1 MKRYSQMS
9 SKKPHH
15 LDVMIKYVPL
25 AELKKHVKDLPL
37 EEFSSWLRYCQENAG
52 KGEKGHKCGSLHQD
66 IANTLGEKLGFSV
79 QFGDYKSGAD
89 GIWSF
94 KSQNIVIESKT
105 SPFWLKMEQV
115 EGYIKDP
122 SYSASCAVVISS
134 NFTKGNR
141 AAVKGGFPK
150 IRLLTTDGLL
160 KLVELSEK
168 GVLSVEHIVNILSP
182 QETVELDGLV
192 DLIHGIIGLV
202 EKESRIEAKP
212 ITEADIFDI
221 TDVPESIRNLGDVA
235 KAMYIEL
242 KQEPDRWFEAEGIS
256 AKIAEDFAKTFAER
270 QSPIGSG
277 IAFSGI
283 HLERRGLIEVESY
296 QPEPSKYPNW
306 FARKYKLKTST
317 G

>member
-1 MKRYSQMS
+1 
-9 SKKPHH
+9 
-15 LDVMIKYVPL
+15 
-25 AELKKHVKDLPL
+25 
-37 EEFSSWLRYCQENAG
+37 
-52 KGEKGHKCGSLHQD
+52 
-66 IANTLGEKLGFSV
+66 LGEKLGFSV

-115 EGYIKDP
+115 DRYIKEP
-122 SYSASCAVVISS
+122 KYSANCGVVISS

-141 AAVKGGFPK
+141 ATVKGGFPK

-160 KLVELSEK
+160 KLAELSEK
-168 GVLSVEHIVNILSP
+168 GVLSVKHIANILSP

-202 EKESRIEAKP
+202 EKGPRAETKT
-212 ITEADIFDI
+212 ITHADILNI
-221 TDVPESIRNLGDVA
+221 TDVPESIQDLGDVA
-235 KAMYIEL
+235 RAMYIEL
-242 KQEPDRWFEAEGIS
+242 KQEPDRWFEAEEIS
-256 AKIAEDFAKTFAER
+256 TKIAEDFAQTFAER

-277 IAFSGI
+277 ILFSGI

-296 QPEPSKYPNW
+296 
-306 FARKYKLKTST
+306 
-317 G
+317 